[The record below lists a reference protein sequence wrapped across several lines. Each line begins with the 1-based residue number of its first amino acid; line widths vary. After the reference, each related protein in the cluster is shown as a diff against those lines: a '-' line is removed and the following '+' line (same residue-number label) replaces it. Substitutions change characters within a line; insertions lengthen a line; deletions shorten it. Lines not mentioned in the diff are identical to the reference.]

1 MLCREH
7 CTHLNG
13 PRRSLILCCGA
24 ILAGSGREIGRWE
37 GRGERR
43 DRCVS
48 NAPARESRAEQ
59 RAPRQERGWWSG
71 SCCERW
77 WRGSWC
83 GPSRARRRV
92 PAEHS
97 HAAHHRSH
105 GAQAPQGGREREAS
119 VAVVQAEASLRI
131 EHRGGGANVWP
142 QFLQKKKRPLTRSK
156 NTWWP
161 EASCRR
167 NSRARVRMLN
177 SVMERRSSRLRGRKP
192 TTDTQ
197 PSPHKT
203 DTGPSSALPGARR
216 ASVVTSPHGLPRTHS
231 ASSVGAPR
239 SMTRHPSNTSLKTP
253 ADKAADKGAEHTD
266 GGGAP
271 SEAIRIYVRVRSSDE
286 PSPCLHLAEDGSIL
300 HRDLEGAPP
309 SRFWFDDVGTP
320 KTSQQDIFDA
330 VGKPVA
336 EATLAGVPPY
346 PPLPP
351 PYSP

>member
-1 MLCREH
+1 
-7 CTHLNG
+7 
-13 PRRSLILCCGA
+13 
-24 ILAGSGREIGRWE
+24 
-37 GRGERR
+37 
-43 DRCVS
+43 
-48 NAPARESRAEQ
+48 
-59 RAPRQERGWWSG
+59 
-71 SCCERW
+71 
-77 WRGSWC
+77 
-83 GPSRARRRV
+83 
-92 PAEHS
+92 
-97 HAAHHRSH
+97 
-105 GAQAPQGGREREAS
+105 
-119 VAVVQAEASLRI
+119 
-131 EHRGGGANVWP
+131 
-142 QFLQKKKRPLTRSK
+142 
-156 NTWWP
+156 
-161 EASCRR
+161 
-167 NSRARVRMLN
+167 
-177 SVMERRSSRLRGRKP
+177 MERRSSRLRGRKP

-216 ASVVTSPHGLPRTHS
+216 ASVVTTPHGLPRTHS

-239 SMTRHPSNTSLKTP
+239 SMTRHPSNTSPKTP
-253 ADKAADKGAEHTD
+253 SDKAADKGAEHTD

-336 EATLAGVPPY
+336 EATLAGVPRT
-346 PPLPP
+346 PPVPP